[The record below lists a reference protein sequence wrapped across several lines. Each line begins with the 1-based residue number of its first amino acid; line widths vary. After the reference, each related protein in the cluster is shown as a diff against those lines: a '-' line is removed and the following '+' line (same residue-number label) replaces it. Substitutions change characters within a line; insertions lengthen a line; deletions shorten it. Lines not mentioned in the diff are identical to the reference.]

1 MAQPT
6 SRASSGRP
14 RLMNRQPHL
23 LGSVVFDGYDFGLQL
38 QFLEGANKLL
48 LERGGFYIRNSDH
61 PLHRFWRVPKDKLLS
76 GLDVLFQ
83 RLMELVDGRLQDTWQ
98 SFYQQIETAQ
108 TAPNRQVFT
117 HGMRLRL
124 APLAQGGVLLSG
136 DYHPGAVAVAR
147 RMRGVFLGQS
157 KSWRIEASAELVRS
171 NLILELGL
179 AEDQFEILD
188 TVQELL
194 TDGSIVPADTVARIS
209 LGGPP
214 LERSAPSVQEDVST
228 DVYLAVIPTI
238 ERTEFTAEQ
247 IALALNGHSLLDHQ
261 PAGIQHL
268 LQRTSALL
276 ADDMGLGKT
285 RQAIIAAAITAVDR
299 PVLVITL
306 STLIINWKREI
317 QMVYP
322 QARIGMQV
330 FDPSS
335 QWIITNY
342 ERLGDYVLR
351 AGHFEVMIIDEAHR
365 LKEPT
370 AAWTRH
376 GFDIAAKVPNRYL
389 LTGTPVLNRESELH
403 TLLRLSGHPV
413 GQLPLKAFCEQFAGS
428 QDFRKNLRDAIGDWM
443 LRRRKDVLPG
453 LKGKQRQTL
462 SVELSEEERRE
473 YDRIRCDDRPPLAR
487 LGSLRQLLE
496 QVKVRVVMEL
506 LSELDVED
514 KVILFCEFKGTVTT
528 LHKLCEEAGYGCA
541 TVVGSDTVTKRQ
553 KAIDKFQS
561 DPLTRVF
568 AATTSAAGTGN
579 NLTAANY
586 VMFLGLPWTPGMQ
599 DQAEDRAYR
608 NGQLRMVV
616 VKIPLIENSI
626 DQMLWQMLLDK
637 RQLAQDLIEP
647 DVAAMNRANL
657 AACL

>member
-1 MAQPT
+1 MK
-6 SRASSGRP
+6 RP
-14 RLMNRQPHL
+14 RLMNRHPDL
-23 LGSVVFDGYDFGLQL
+23 FGKVVFDGYDFGLQL

-48 LERGGFYIRNSDH
+48 LERGGYFIRRNEH
-61 PLHRFWRVPKDKLLS
+61 PMFRFWRLPKDKLLPE
-76 GLDVLFQ
+76 LDVIFH
-83 RLMELVDGRLQDTWQ
+83 RLMELADGRFQDTWQ
-98 SFYQQIETAQ
+98 SICQRIEAAQ
-108 TAPNRQVFT
+108 SAPDRQAFTWGLVF
-117 HGMRLRL
+117 RI
-124 APLAQGGVLLSG
+124 APLVRGGILLSG

-157 KSWRIEASAELVRS
+157 KAWRIDASAELVRS

-179 AEDQFEILD
+179 SEEQFEILD
-188 TVQELL
+188 TFQELL
-194 TDGSIVPADTVARIS
+194 TDGSIIPDETITRIS

-214 LERSAPSVQEDVST
+214 QECAAQLPAEESSNDL
-228 DVYLAVIPTI
+228 YLAAIPSI
-238 ERTEFTAEQ
+238 ERTELTPEQ
-247 IALALNGHSLLDHQ
+247 IAQAINGHSLLAHQ

-285 RQAIIAAAITAVDR
+285 RQAIIAAAVRAANR
-299 PVLVITL
+299 PILVITL
-306 STLIINWKREI
+306 STLIINWQREI

-322 QARIGMQV
+322 EARIGLQV
-330 FDPSS
+330 FDTSS

-342 ERLGDYVLR
+342 ERLGDYVLQ
-351 AGHFEVMIIDEAHR
+351 AAHFEVMIIDEAHR

-413 GQLPLKAFCEQFAGS
+413 GQLPLKEFCEQFAGS

-462 SVELSEEERRE
+462 PVELSMEERSE
-473 YDRIRCDDRPPLAR
+473 YDRIRLEDRPCLAR
-487 LGSLRQLLE
+487 LGLLRQLLE
-496 QVKVRVVMEL
+496 QVKIRVVMEL
-506 LSELDVED
+506 LAELDVED
-514 KVILFCEFKGTVTT
+514 KVILFCEFKDTVS
-528 LHKLCEEAGYGCA
+528 KLRSLCVVAGYGC
-541 TVVGSDTVTKRQ
+541 VSLVGSDSIGKRQ
-553 KAIDKFQS
+553 KAIDAFQS
-561 DPLTRVF
+561 DPDSRIF
-568 AATTSAAGTGN
+568 IGTTSAAGTGN

-599 DQAEDRAYR
+599 EQAEDRAYR
-608 NGQLRMVV
+608 NGQMRMVV
-616 VKIPLIENSI
+616 VKIPLVENTI

-637 RQLAQDLIEP
+637 RQITQDLIER
-647 DVAAMNRANL
+647 DVAVNNRAEL
-657 AACL
+657 AGSL